1 MSKPKGDDRQWET
14 LQVKAF
20 VHWVNGY
27 LERRGL
33 KVEKLEEDFCD
44 GVLLIAFIEELTGGK
59 LNKRWNTNPTTR
71 VLKIENCHQAIMLL
85 KENYHIKNITISAE
99 DITNGNLKL
108 ILGFL
113 WLLFREFRI
122 AKIEGAQDKSYEEG
136 VLLWVRQTLRNYTDL
151 NISNFSSSFSDG
163 KIFLALLKE
172 YDSTLVDYAAFK
184 KENKEENLE
193 TAFRIAESALKI
205 PRLLNVKQL
214 AAEQYDERSVALYV
228 SLFLNAFHTKMERNK
243 MAADNTAIATQVK
256 DLEMRLQKA
265 ERDKEELSK
274 IRNGL
279 ESRVNELQTLLNEQ
293 RRVNEELLRSNNNLK
308 VEMDELR
315 TQFATAKEKETYL
328 EQKAAVLKQMLDKE
342 TEEKT
347 EFEVAK
353 ETAEREAAK
362 LKAEKEVWL
371 KERERLQRERDAL
384 EQELYDVR
392 DALDTLK
399 LVKEKLESKTRERA
413 ELEGR
418 GLDVLRKNLLEHVK
432 DMNTWK
438 EFLEQERDYE
448 ADTIQTKTE
457 KEIISLSF
465 EEQLEYLARALSDE
479 NKRLQAL
486 LEDHDR
492 EKREKARK
500 EKSDKNDKNKDS

>member
-1 MSKPKGDDRQWET
+1 MCN
-14 LQVKAF
+14 V
-20 VHWVNGY
+20 
-27 LERRGL
+27 
-33 KVEKLEEDFCD
+33 C
-44 GVLLIAFIEELTGGK
+44 
-59 LNKRWNTNPTTR
+59 
-71 VLKIENCHQAIMLL
+71 
-85 KENYHIKNITISAE
+85 
-99 DITNGNLKL
+99 
-108 ILGFL
+108 
-113 WLLFREFRI
+113 
-122 AKIEGAQDKSYEEG
+122 
-136 VLLWVRQTLRNYTDL
+136 
-151 NISNFSSSFSDG
+151 SFSDG

-274 IRNGL
+274 IRSLYSLSLTQYDKRITRVRWVSFTDGL

-315 TQFATAKEKETYL
+315 TQFTTAKEKETYL

-353 ETAEREAAK
+353 EKAEREAAK

>member
-1 MSKPKGDDRQWET
+1 
-14 LQVKAF
+14 
-20 VHWVNGY
+20 
-27 LERRGL
+27 
-33 KVEKLEEDFCD
+33 
-44 GVLLIAFIEELTGGK
+44 
-59 LNKRWNTNPTTR
+59 
-71 VLKIENCHQAIMLL
+71 
-85 KENYHIKNITISAE
+85 
-99 DITNGNLKL
+99 
-108 ILGFL
+108 
-113 WLLFREFRI
+113 
-122 AKIEGAQDKSYEEG
+122 
-136 VLLWVRQTLRNYTDL
+136 
-151 NISNFSSSFSDG
+151 
-163 KIFLALLKE
+163 
-172 YDSTLVDYAAFK
+172 
-184 KENKEENLE
+184 
-193 TAFRIAESALKI
+193 
-205 PRLLNVKQL
+205 
-214 AAEQYDERSVALYV
+214 
-228 SLFLNAFHTKMERNK
+228 
-243 MAADNTAIATQVK
+243 
-256 DLEMRLQKA
+256 
-265 ERDKEELSK
+265 
-274 IRNGL
+274 
-279 ESRVNELQTLLNEQ
+279 VNELQTLLNEQ

-315 TQFATAKEKETYL
+315 TQFTTAKEKETYL